1 MITVANLIHTAARV
15 QYAFEHKR
23 IRIEELCDP
32 EKILHIDSKVLDEA
46 EAQEEPAEILV
57 EAATVDETDEEAGEE
72 GVEENGTGPKKKLTK
87 KDRAELLR
95 KTVDTIGREGQPG
108 EQIQNVISVGM
119 LSEGWDAKTVTHIMG
134 LRAFTSQL
142 LCEQVVGRGLRR
154 TSYDV
159 DEATGLFRP
168 EYVNIFGVP
177 FTFLPHEGS
186 ADAPPPPPAT
196 GKTRIE
202 PVVERRA
209 QYEMSWPNVI
219 RIDHEYRPQLA
230 LDTDKVKRL
239 VLDAYQ
245 TPMIAELAPMIDGK
259 PDFTKLKE
267 IHLEELARRFRMQRI
282 VFETASEVYD
292 LMAPTWKG
300 SWEYLLAQLVRL
312 VERYIDTGR
321 VVVDPPLFNED
332 DKRRRIVIT
341 LNMTKI
347 VQHIWEAIR
356 FENALTLEPVFDAER
371 PIRSTGDMLPWYSGK
386 ACEHTKRSHINMCV
400 YDSRWE
406 ANESL
411 ELDRNQ
417 NVRAWVKN
425 DHIGFEITYSF
436 KGIIHKFRPDYLV
449 RLTNGKT
456 LILEVKGQD
465 DQQQQTKREF
475 LSEWVRAVNGHGG
488 FGEWTADVSRHPKD
502 LLEILTKQNAEVEIP

>member
-1 MITVANLIHTAARV
+1 M
-15 QYAFEHKR
+15 
-23 IRIEELCDP
+23 
-32 EKILHIDSKVLDEA
+32 
-46 EAQEEPAEILV
+46 
-57 EAATVDETDEEAGEE
+57 
-72 GVEENGTGPKKKLTK
+72 
-87 KDRAELLR
+87 
-95 KTVDTIGREGQPG
+95 DTIGREGQPG

-159 DEATGLFRP
+159 NEKTGLFEP

-186 ADAPPPPPAT
+186 ADAPPPPPAK

-202 PVVERRA
+202 PLPERRA

-219 RIDHEYRPQLA
+219 RIDHEYRPL
-230 LDTDKVKRL
+230 LKLTPEKVNRL
-239 VLDAYQ
+239 VLDAYK
-245 TPMIAELAPMIDGK
+245 TPNIAELAPMIDGK

-267 IHLEELARRFRMQRI
+267 IDLAGLAQRFRMQRI

-292 LMAPTWKG
+292 QMAPKWKG
-300 SWEYLLAQLVRL
+300 SREYLLAQLVRL
-312 VERYIDTGR
+312 VEQYIESGR
-321 VVVDPPLFNED
+321 VIVDPPLFNED

-341 LNMTKI
+341 LNMTKV
-347 VQHIWEAIR
+347 VQHLWEAIR
-356 FENALTLEPVFDAER
+356 FENALTLEPVFDTER

-411 ELDRNQ
+411 ELDRNP

-449 RLTNGKT
+449 KLTNGKT

-475 LSEWVRAVNGHGG
+475 LSEWVRAVNGQGG
-488 FGEWTADVSRHPKD
+488 FGQWTADVSRHPKD
-502 LLEILTKQNAEVEIP
+502 VLEILQRHNN